1 MQLVLDTSKRTDVM
15 SKIDTSEKEAIMA
28 VIGPFEYT
36 VKYLCSSTDTKP
48 SVSVPKGSCLYET
61 DTGEI
66 YLFDGT
72 TWHQS
77 EEMKNV

>member
-1 MQLVLDTSKRTDVM
+1 
-15 SKIDTSEKEAIMA
+15 MA

-48 SVSVPKGSCLYET
+48 SVSVPKGSGLYET
-61 DTGEI
+61 DTGKI